1 MRKELRIMPIERKAK
16 TRRGV
21 KLFFTLMLLLAL
33 GLGGYHLSQKPK
45 AGEEKKYTIA
55 TVETG
60 DIEEVVTAQGKLE
73 PKEYVDVGVQV
84 SGQIKKIFV
93 ELGDVVKKD
102 DPIAEIDPKIYES
115 KVEADEARIKTLE
128 AQLAQQEAQ
137 VKLAEL
143 QFNRSKQLIENKAV
157 SRDVYESAETALVV
171 AKAQKTAIDA
181 QLEEAR
187 STLDGDRAN
196 LGYTKIF
203 APIDGTIVIVDAKE
217 GQTLNA
223 AQSAPRVV
231 QIAKLDVLTARAQVA
246 EADIMRI
253 TTGAEVYFTTL
264 GGMGRKW
271 KGIVRQVLPSPE
283 VVNEVVLYNVLL
295 DVDNADRALMTGMS
309 AQMFFVMG
317 RVDRKPLVPIA
328 ALGRRLANDDTKD
341 AKAYR
346 VLKVVKGKHVEAT
359 VRVGLMNRVT
369 AEVVDGLAAGDEVAI
384 ESSGNAEDKT
394 NAIPRRMRNM
404 GGRL

>member
-1 MRKELRIMPIERKAK
+1 MPIERRAK
-16 TRRGV
+16 GTRRWV
-21 KLFFTLMLLLAL
+21 KIFFALMLLLAL
-33 GLGGYHLSQKPK
+33 GFGGYHLHSKK
-45 AGEEKKYTIA
+45 GAGEEKKYTVA
-55 TVETG
+55 KVETG
-60 DIEEVVTAQGKLE
+60 DIEEVVTAHGKLE

-93 ELGDVVKKD
+93 ELGDVVKKG

-128 AQLAQQEAQ
+128 AQLQQQEAQ

-171 AKAQKTAIDA
+171 AQAQKTAIDA

-187 STLDGDRAN
+187 STLDGDKAN

-231 QIAKLDVLTARAQVA
+231 QIAKLDILTARAQVA

-253 TTGAEVYFTTL
+253 TPGAEVYFTTL
-264 GGMGRKW
+264 GGQGRRW
-271 KGIVRQVLPSPE
+271 KGTVRQVLPSPE

-317 RVDRKPLVPIA
+317 RVDQKPLVPIA
-328 ALGRRLANDDTKD
+328 ALGRRLAKDDTAD
-341 AKAYR
+341 GKAYR
-346 VLKVVKGKHVEAT
+346 VLKVVRGKNTEAT
-359 VRVGLMNRVT
+359 VRVGLMNRVM
-369 AEVVDGLAAGDEVAI
+369 AEVKDGLAPGDEVAI
-384 ESSGNAEDKT
+384 ETSGEPDDKT

>member
-1 MRKELRIMPIERKAK
+1 MPIESQGNKKSRG
-16 TRRGV
+16 TRRWV
-21 KLFFTLMLLLAL
+21 KIFFALMLLLAL
-33 GLGGYHLSQKPK
+33 GFGGYHLHSKGK

-55 TVETG
+55 KVETG

-93 ELGDVVKKD
+93 ELGDVVKKG

-143 QFNRSKQLIENKAV
+143 QFNRSKQLIESKAV

-171 AKAQKTAIDA
+171 AQAEKTAVDA

-187 STLDGDRAN
+187 STLDGDKAN

-231 QIAKLDVLTARAQVA
+231 QIAKLDILTARAQVA

-253 TTGAEVYFTTL
+253 TPGVEVYFTTL
-264 GGMGRKW
+264 GGQGRKW
-271 KGIVRQVLPSPE
+271 KGTVRQVLPSPE

-317 RVDRKPLVPIA
+317 RVDQKPLVPIA
-328 ALGRRLANDDTKD
+328 ALGRRLAKDDTKD
-341 AKAYR
+341 GKAYR
-346 VLKVVKGKHVEAT
+346 VLKVVRGKNTETT
-359 VRVGLMNRVT
+359 VRVGLMNRVM
-369 AEVVDGLAAGDEVAI
+369 AEVKDGLSSGDEVAI
-384 ESSGNAEDKT
+384 ETSGETDDKT

>member
-1 MRKELRIMPIERKAK
+1 MRKELRIMPIERRPR
-16 TRRGV
+16 TRGRV
-21 KLFFTLMLLLAL
+21 KVFFVLKLLLSL

-93 ELGDVVKKD
+93 ELGDVVKKR

-128 AQLAQQEAQ
+128 AQLAQQQAQ

-157 SRDVYESAETALVV
+157 SRDVFESAETALVV
-171 AKAQKTAIDA
+171 AQAQKTAIDA
-181 QLEEAR
+181 QLDEAR

-231 QIAKLDVLTARAQVA
+231 QIAKLDILTARAQVA

-253 TTGAEVYFTTL
+253 TPGVDVYFTTL
-264 GGMGRKW
+264 GGQGRRW
-271 KGIVRQVLPSPE
+271 KGKVRQVLPSPE

-317 RVDRKPLVPIA
+317 RVDQKPLVPIA
-328 ALGRRLANDDTKD
+328 ALGRRLAKDDAKD

-359 VRVGLMNRVT
+359 VRVGLMNRVM
-369 AEVVDGLAAGDEVAI
+369 AEVKDGLANGDEVAI
-384 ESSGNAEDKT
+384 ESSGGAEDKT